1 MEGKPVAQ
9 KYLLL
14 ALCWSVLWCA
24 GCFTQK
30 SPAHHFTSA
39 ALARPIVPPPTTV
52 DAMAEPPDIPLE
64 YGSFPVR
71 LGGAPRNPP
80 PRPRVAPTP
89 APEPAKEE
97 KLAEPLISPELS
109 DEQLAAAKIETQ
121 RSLNAAEQNLAL
133 TQGRQL
139 NAAQEDVTSKIRGF
153 VDASR
158 EAMKNGDWPRARNSA
173 KKAEVLSQ
181 ELANSL

>member
-14 ALCWSVLWCA
+14 ALCLSVLWCA

-30 SPAHHFTSA
+30 SPAHRFTSA
-39 ALARPIVPPPTTV
+39 ALARPIVPPSTTV
-52 DAMAEPPDIPLE
+52 DGMVEPPDIPLE
-64 YGSFPVR
+64 FGSFPVR
-71 LGGAPRNPP
+71 LGAPRNPP
-80 PRPRVAPTP
+80 PRPRVAPTL
-89 APEPAKEE
+89 APESAKEE

-158 EAMKNGDWPRARNSA
+158 EAMKNGDWQRARNLA
-173 KKAEVLSQ
+173 KKAEVLSK
-181 ELANSL
+181 ELSGSL